1 MAIARSL
8 AADPRLIVGDEP
20 TGNLDTATAA
30 EMFDLLQRLNG
41 RGKTILFVNHDRE
54 LAARAGRIV
63 EIRDGRVVG
72 G

>member
-20 TGNLDTATAA
+20 TGSLDTATAA

>member
-1 MAIARSL
+1 VAIARSL